1 MTNTEE
7 QGRGESARLTA
18 TVSGYVQG
26 VGFRW
31 STMSVAQ
38 SLGLVGRA
46 ENLYSGDVKVVAE
59 GPRPACEQLLAWLR
73 GEAKGRVR
81 LPGRVT
87 GVDASFGAATGEFRK
102 FDAY

>member
-1 MTNTEE
+1 MTNSEE
-7 QGRGESARLTA
+7 QGHGGPVRVTA
-18 TVSGYVQG
+18 TVSGFVQG

-59 GPRPACEQLLAWLR
+59 GPRAGCEQLLAWLR

-87 GVDASFGAATGEFRK
+87 GVNASWGSATGEYRS